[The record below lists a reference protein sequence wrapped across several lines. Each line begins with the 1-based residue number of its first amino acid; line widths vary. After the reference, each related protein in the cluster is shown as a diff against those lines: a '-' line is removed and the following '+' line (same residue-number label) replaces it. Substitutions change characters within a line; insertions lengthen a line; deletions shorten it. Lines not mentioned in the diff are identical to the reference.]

1 MPDAIEEMIRVSG
14 MYRLGTIGSVAKFT
28 GAVLRGDKQTARKL
42 WGYELLQ
49 VSAHLDDILNVE
61 IEAWLA

>member
-1 MPDAIEEMIRVSG
+1 MPDAIEEMIKVSG

-28 GAVLRGDKQTARKL
+28 GAVLRGDKPMARKL
-42 WGYELLQ
+42 WSYELLQ

-61 IEAWLA
+61 IELWLQ